1 MIYVRKFFKWL
12 FFTGIAGIVIGIL
25 GNSFYYNSF
34 QAPELSYIIGTFSVF
49 PGIKSNE
56 ASVKLLVNDAPVEK
70 LYMTTLKIENSGGIA
85 LERNDFGA
93 ERDPLRITGQN
104 IKSVFIDET
113 NSRYSSETQV
123 KERDSEFLLN
133 FKWLNPGDYIT
144 VNVLHDKPCSNIRL
158 QGRFANMGK
167 AKGMSFEQYVR
178 KKAMFHTI
186 PLTLFV
192 MLTSAVL
199 CFILFILSNKLT
211 YGVFWI
217 SFDQY
222 IAYIYVKSC
231 EIYKKSDRKGRKQ
244 IIGEIVNTKDRKTL
258 NKLIDKYCNKRKR

>member
-1 MIYVRKFFKWL
+1 
-12 FFTGIAGIVIGIL
+12 
-25 GNSFYYNSF
+25 
-34 QAPELSYIIGTFSVF
+34 
-49 PGIKSNE
+49 
-56 ASVKLLVNDAPVEK
+56 
-70 LYMTTLKIENSGGIA
+70 
-85 LERNDFGA
+85 
-93 ERDPLRITGQN
+93 
-104 IKSVFIDET
+104 
-113 NSRYSSETQV
+113 
-123 KERDSEFLLN
+123 
-133 FKWLNPGDYIT
+133 
-144 VNVLHDKPCSNIRL
+144 
-158 QGRFANMGK
+158 
-167 AKGMSFEQYVR
+167 
-178 KKAMFHTI
+178 MFHTI

>member
-1 MIYVRKFFKWL
+1 MIYVKKFLKWL
-12 FFTGIAGIVIGIL
+12 FLNGIVGIAIGIL
-25 GNSFYYNSF
+25 GNRFYYNSF
-34 QAPELSYIIGTFSVF
+34 QAPELSYIIRTYSVF
-49 PGIKSNE
+49 PGVKSE
-56 ASVKLLVNDAPVEK
+56 DASVKLLVNDAPVEK

-85 LERNDFGA
+85 LERNDFAA
-93 ERDPLRITGQN
+93 EREPLRITGQN

-113 NSRYSSETQV
+113 NSRYSAETQI

-158 QGRFANMGK
+158 QGGFANMDK
-167 AKGMSFEQYVR
+167 AKGVSFEQYVR
-178 KKAMFHTI
+178 KKTMFHTVR
-186 PLTLFV
+186 LTLFV
-192 MLTSAVL
+192 MLASVL
-199 CFILFILSNKLT
+199 LGFVLFILPNKLT

-222 IAYIYVKSC
+222 VACIYVKNC
-231 EIYKKSDRKGRKQ
+231 ERYKRSDRKGRKQ

>member
-1 MIYVRKFFKWL
+1 MKEILKWAFRAVIWVIL
-12 FFTGIAGIVIGIL
+12 TGIVTNKIYHVL
-25 GNSFYYNSF
+25 F
-34 QAPELSYIIGTFSVF
+34 QAPELSYVTRTYSLF
-49 PGIKSNE
+49 PGIKSND
-56 ASVKLLVNDAPVEK
+56 AIVKLFVNDEQVET
-70 LYMTTLKIENSGGIA
+70 LYMTTIRLENSGGIA
-85 LERNDFGA
+85 LERNDFAA

-104 IKSVFIDET
+104 IKSVFIDDT
-113 NSRYSSETQV
+113 NSRYNSETNV
-123 KERDSEFLLN
+123 NERGAEFLLN

-158 QGRFANMGK
+158 QGSFANVGK
-167 AKGMSFEQYVR
+167 AKGVSFEQYVR
-178 KKAMFHTI
+178 KKAMFHTML
-186 PLTLFV
+186 LTLFV